1 MNAFDA
7 PIIPFPITLQTG
19 ARDVP
24 LELFVS
30 KVTTEAFHVE
40 NVVPVRKPK
49 TVRVSL
55 VQTLQSSSIKS
66 VLNVMVILSH
76 QKIKQNVSNVPQRK
90 LHMMANV
97 LLVDPI

>member
-1 MNAFDA
+1 MFRKENVNAFDA

-30 KVTTEAFHVE
+30 KVMIEAFHVAS
-40 NVVPVRKPK
+40 VVPVRKPK

-55 VQTLQSSSIKS
+55 VQKLQ
-66 VLNVMVILSH
+66 
-76 QKIKQNVSNVPQRK
+76 
-90 LHMMANV
+90 
-97 LLVDPI
+97 